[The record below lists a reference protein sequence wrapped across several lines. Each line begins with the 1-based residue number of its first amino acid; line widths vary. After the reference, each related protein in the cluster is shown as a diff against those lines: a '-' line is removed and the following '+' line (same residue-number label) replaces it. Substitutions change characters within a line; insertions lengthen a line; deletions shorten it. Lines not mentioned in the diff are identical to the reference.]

1 MAIIVEHEKRR
12 HEILDKALEVFVD
25 EGYEDATFQ
34 KIADKCGI
42 TRTTLYIYFKNKKEI
57 FLWSIKQ
64 LTEKLEKNI
73 LKLMEDRDKSC
84 KERLLDMLYLIIDE
98 CAANKALFE
107 VILSYLIQI
116 SKTGKDPNSRVK
128 RRTIRMRHL
137 ISQLLI
143 EGEDKGEFK
152 KLNLKTANDM
162 LYSYVESAIFRLAV
176 LGAGDVSDIKKVA
189 ELSVDSFLK

>member
-84 KERLLDMLYLIIDE
+84 KERLLDMLYLIIE
-98 CAANKALFE
+98 
-107 VILSYLIQI
+107 
-116 SKTGKDPNSRVK
+116 
-128 RRTIRMRHL
+128 
-137 ISQLLI
+137 
-143 EGEDKGEFK
+143 
-152 KLNLKTANDM
+152 
-162 LYSYVESAIFRLAV
+162 
-176 LGAGDVSDIKKVA
+176 
-189 ELSVDSFLK
+189 